1 MVSNVIL
8 CYLCL
13 NKQRGTLKTAPL
25 VMKNQKFETIKSFI
39 EEEVSSTNLM
49 LACRIAL
56 KLMPYSDALVEM
68 IETKN
73 IDNEYKQ
80 TFNKI
85 IAQTIC
91 HDYNGLMSNDEDFL
105 PRLKA
110 NIKLSDLV
118 FSN

>member
-1 MVSNVIL
+1 
-8 CYLCL
+8 
-13 NKQRGTLKTAPL
+13 
-25 VMKNQKFETIKSFI
+25 MKNQQYQTILNFI
-39 EEEVSSTNLM
+39 SNEVSSTNLM

-56 KLMPYSDALVEM
+56 KLMPYSDALVAM

-80 TFNKI
+80 PFNKI
-85 IAQTIC
+85 IVQTIA

-110 NIKLSDLV
+110 NKKLSDLI
-118 FSN
+118 SNN

>member
-1 MVSNVIL
+1 
-8 CYLCL
+8 
-13 NKQRGTLKTAPL
+13 
-25 VMKNQKFETIKSFI
+25 MKNQQFETIKNFI

-73 IDNEYKQ
+73 LDNQNKEV
-80 TFNKI
+80 FNKI
-85 IAQTIC
+85 IAQTIA

-110 NIKLSDLV
+110 NVKLSDLV
-118 FSN
+118 LNN

>member
-1 MVSNVIL
+1 
-8 CYLCL
+8 
-13 NKQRGTLKTAPL
+13 
-25 VMKNQKFETIKSFI
+25 MKNQQFETIKNFI

-73 IDNEYKQ
+73 LDNQNKEV
-80 TFNKI
+80 FNKI
-85 IAQTIC
+85 ISQTIA

-110 NIKLSDLV
+110 NNKLSDLI
-118 FSN
+118 SNK